1 MPKYRTPD
9 GLEEHA
15 CIDQAVLDLMLDLER
30 QRPWAEDEIARTI
43 SVPGD
48 VRDSLRRL
56 RSSRLIHRWND
67 LAVASHPAV
76 RFHEINHGN
85 GQENPGEARERHW
98 ERAVLEGLLVR
109 SAEGEGPIT
118 ERQTYKAFGAKKKKM
133 RLALAD
139 ALNRLEG
146 AGLIERRGGRAIA
159 SEVARRLDE
168 LMTL

>member
-15 CIDQAVLDLMLDLER
+15 CIDRAVLELMVDLER

-43 SVPGD
+43 STPGD

-56 RSSRLIHRWND
+56 RTSRLIHRWND
-67 LAVASHPAV
+67 LAVASHPVV
-76 RFHEINHGN
+76 RFHEINQPGD
-85 GQENPGEARERHW
+85 GLSPGEARERHW
-98 ERAVLEGLLVR
+98 DKAVLEGLLVR
-109 SAEGEGPIT
+109 SADGEGPRT
-118 ERQTYKAFGAKKKKM
+118 QQQTYEAFGASKRKKK
-133 RLALAD
+133 LAIDD
-139 ALNRLEG
+139 ALDRLDG
-146 AGLIERRGGRAIA
+146 AGLIERRGGRSIA

>member
-15 CIDQAVLDLMLDLER
+15 CIDRAVLDLMVDLER

-43 SVPGD
+43 GVPGD

-67 LAVASHPAV
+67 LAVASRPVV
-76 RFHEINHGN
+76 RFHEINHG
-85 GQENPGEARERHW
+85 GGVPSPGDVEERHW
-98 ERAVLEGLLVR
+98 DRAVLEGLLVR
-109 SAEGEGPIT
+109 SADGQGPIT
-118 ERQTYKAFGAKKKKM
+118 EQQTYKAFGAKKKKK
-133 RLALAD
+133 RLAIAD
-139 ALNRLEG
+139 ALNRLDG
-146 AGLIERRGGRAIA
+146 AGLIERRGGRAIP
-159 SEVARRLDE
+159 SEVAQRLDE